1 MAHIEPAGARQ
12 IWALLGALVERP
24 TMLHQLQDEVWRL
37 PIANQDLARLQR
49 GLLDALSLLPEGV
62 DPAADDAMGSVPG
75 STPLE
80 AGVIADHLRR
90 NGLTDIAE
98 TAREKALKVFR
109 TDPADADGWMDQW
122 RRAAKH
128 LIQQT
133 GRPEELKHAEAAFA
147 ENPSEEN
154 WLHLQSILELQKRE
168 SIEASAAT

>member
-1 MAHIEPAGARQ
+1 
-12 IWALLGALVERP
+12 
-24 TMLHQLQDEVWRL
+24 MLHQLQDEVWRL
-37 PIANQDLARLQR
+37 PIANQDAARLQR

-62 DPAADDAMGSVPG
+62 DPAADDALAG

-80 AGVIADHLRR
+80 AGVIADHLKR
-90 NGLTDIAE
+90 NGLSEIAE

-109 TDPADADGWMDQW
+109 TDPTDADGWMDQW

-128 LIQQT
+128 LLQMT
-133 GRPEELKHAEAAFA
+133 GRPEELKHAESAFA

-154 WLHLQSILELQKRE
+154 WQHLQSILELQKRE